1 MGVTFTSVNL
11 IVSTKLDLDM
21 QGLDMQH
28 VTYQVKITIVQVFR
42 LGPASKCSGVSSKQ
56 LSRME
61 VAGFCH
67 FEKKD
72 LVNK

>member
-11 IVSTKLDLDM
+11 IVSTKLDPDM
-21 QGLDMQH
+21 QSLDMQH
-28 VTYQVKITIVQVFR
+28 VTYQVKIKIAQVFR

-56 LSRME
+56 LSTME

-67 FEKKD
+67 FEKRD

>member
-1 MGVTFTSVNL
+1 MGVTFISVNL